1 MNTDLDVGR
10 DFPSQ
15 IEANR
20 TKRLH
25 RGCLNL
31 MHTAHDRKVS
41 FEMKSRKNVL
51 PLVVLFSLGCV
62 AFGGAD
68 QSPLRIVRGRVLDAH
83 NLPLPSAIVYL
94 QNLRIQRIRTCI
106 TDEQGRYHFA
116 GLIPFDDYTVRA
128 SYQSW
133 TSKTHALPHFDSKL
147 DLLIDL
153 KVDKNMK

>member
-1 MNTDLDVGR
+1 MQFPRTLFQVVGM
-10 DFPSQ
+10 F
-15 IEANR
+15 
-20 TKRLH
+20 
-25 RGCLNL
+25 
-31 MHTAHDRKVS
+31 
-41 FEMKSRKNVL
+41 
-51 PLVVLFSLGCV
+51 LFAAV

-94 QNLRIQRIRTCI
+94 QNLRIQRIRTFI
-106 TDEQGRYHFA
+106 TDKQGRYHFA

-133 TSKTHALPHFDSKL
+133 TSKTHALSNIDSKS

-153 KVDKNMK
+153 KVDKKL